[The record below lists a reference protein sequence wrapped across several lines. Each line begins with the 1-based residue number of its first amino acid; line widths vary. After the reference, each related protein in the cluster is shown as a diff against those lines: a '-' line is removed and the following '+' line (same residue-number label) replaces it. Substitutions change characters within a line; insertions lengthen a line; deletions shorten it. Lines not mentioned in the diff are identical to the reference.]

1 MQIEESP
8 KKLATQRIIGE
19 GKEETHQQG
28 NTNEKRLLTL
38 IYLEVMTEKYPTD
51 PSGVDLNH
59 SAVILRCPHFIVKED
74 KPLDCEENSLVSHQT
89 MSETSA

>member
-1 MQIEESP
+1 MRRENEMP
-8 KKLATQRIIGE
+8 KLTPHADR
-19 GKEETHQQG
+19 GKSKEICYPKDNRGRKRGNSSEG

-59 SAVILRCPHFIVKED
+59 PGCTLSSHFIVKED
-74 KPLDCEENSLVSHQT
+74 KP
-89 MSETSA
+89 